1 MSAPI
6 TSGDQDL
13 ARRTI
18 EDFGEQWTR
27 FTTNDGFYASLDLL
41 RDICE
46 PLLPVSEFRGLR
58 VLDIGSGTGR
68 IVQMALAAGAAHVTA
83 TEPSVAYDVLVRNLA
98 HVRDRVDCVRTTGDQ
113 LPDSLDA
120 DLVLAIGVLHHIP
133 DPGPVVDAALRALRP
148 GGRILI
154 WLYGREGNAAYLS
167 LVAPLRAVTTRL
179 PAGPT
184 LLLARVLSRLFT
196 GYMAV
201 SHVVPLPLRG
211 YINNVIGKFT
221 PARRVEVIYDQ
232 LKPAYAKYY
241 TREEARALLASAGF
255 SDVRLH
261 HRHGY
266 SWTVTGIRPP
276 QFPPTEHASR

>member
-1 MSAPI
+1 MSAPAA
-6 TSGDQDL
+6 SDDQEL

-46 PLLPVSEFRGLR
+46 PLLPVSAFRDLR
-58 VLDIGSGTGR
+58 VVDIGSGTGR

-83 TEPSVAYDVLVRNLA
+83 TEPSVAFDVLVRNLA
-98 HVRDRVDCVRTTGDQ
+98 QAGNRVDCVRTTGDR
-113 LPDSLDA
+113 LPDGLSA

-133 DPGPVVDAALRALRP
+133 DPAPVVDAAFRALRP
-148 GGRILI
+148 GGRILV

-167 LVAPLRAVTTRL
+167 IVAPLRAVTTRL
-179 PAGPT
+179 PAAPT
-184 LLLARVLSRLFT
+184 LLLARVLSTLFT

-201 SHVVPLPLRG
+201 SRVVPLPLRG
-211 YINNVIGKFT
+211 YINHVIGKFT
-221 PARRVEVIYDQ
+221 PERRVEVIYDQ

-241 TREEARALLASAGF
+241 TREEARALIASAGF
-255 SDVRLH
+255 SDVRIH

-266 SWTVTGIRPP
+266 SWTVTGIRPLQAGP
-276 QFPPTEHASR
+276 AHLTS